1 MAEASPF
8 GGALDQA
15 RDVGDHEPTVASE
28 DAEVRRERGERIV
41 RDLGPRGGQRA
52 EERRLAG
59 VRKPDETEVRDGVE
73 LELEGTLLAL
83 LAGLRHPGDAVLR
96 PGEPCVPSSA
106 APASGDDRAR
116 SLSDEVGDQIAVLAN
131 DRSVGDRH
139 DEVVAGRSGPVV
151 ARSRPSV
158 LRAEVRPVGDVGEIV
173 LPRRDL
179 QHHGAPGTAVTAVR
193 TAARLVRLAQERG
206 ASRAALAAPRE
217 RRHLVD
223 EGHGPIV
230 VEIREGSARWGS

>member
-1 MAEASPF
+1 CQLGAKRRKVGRRIWCGEIDDEKQRAAPFDVTEEPVAEASPF

-106 APASGDDRAR
+106 APASGAARAR
-116 SLSDEVGDQIAVLAN
+116 YLSDEVGD
-131 DRSVGDRH
+131 R
-139 DEVVAGRSGPVV
+139 VVV
-151 ARSRPSV
+151 
-158 LRAEVRPVGDVGEIV
+158 
-173 LPRRDL
+173 
-179 QHHGAPGTAVTAVR
+179 
-193 TAARLVRLAQERG
+193 
-206 ASRAALAAPRE
+206 
-217 RRHLVD
+217 
-223 EGHGPIV
+223 
-230 VEIREGSARWGS
+230 